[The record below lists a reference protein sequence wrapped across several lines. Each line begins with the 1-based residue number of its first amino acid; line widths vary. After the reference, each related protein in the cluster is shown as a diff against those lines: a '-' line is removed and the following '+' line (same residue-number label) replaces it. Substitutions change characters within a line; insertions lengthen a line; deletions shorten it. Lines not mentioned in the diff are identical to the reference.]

1 MAEDINASFE
11 KTEDKEIVED
21 MDDTSKLYALSNLYN
36 QLRPLS
42 QRVNEIHQELL
53 HFKRCLS
60 ESLPQTVVG
69 SKRNRVMYQNDS
81 PPTKK

>member
-1 MAEDINASFE
+1 MEDDRLVFE
-11 KTEDKEIVED
+11 GAD

-60 ESLPQTVVG
+60 ESLPQTVIG
-69 SKRNRVMYQNDS
+69 SKRNRVIYQDTS
-81 PPTKK
+81 PPGVKK